1 MDITSTTAPD
11 STQINFD
18 DVANAEI
25 TVTVESVTEGT
36 DEQPVNIHTVETP
49 GRAYRPGLSMRRVL
63 LKAWGPET
71 SAYVGR
77 KITLFGDPSIR
88 FGPTAV
94 GGVRIKELSH
104 IDKPLSIALTTAR
117 GKRAPFTVKP
127 LTEPAPQ
134 PSGNSGQLLEPTPE
148 QIADCT
154 DLAELRTMWHAS
166 GAERRKDI
174 EARKAEIDTTAPV
187 EGDEA

>member
-1 MDITSTTAPD
+1 MDITSTTVPD
-11 STQINFD
+11 STQVNFD

-25 TVTVESVTEGT
+25 TVTVESVTAGT
-36 DEQPVNIHTVETP
+36 AEQPVNIHTVETP

-117 GKRAPFTVKP
+117 GKRAPFTVNP
-127 LTEPAPQ
+127 LTEPAHNPA
-134 PSGNSGQLLEPTPE
+134 PEPTTEPTRE
-148 QIADCT
+148 QVAACT
-154 DLAELRTMWHAS
+154 DLDDLRTMWANA
-166 GAERRKDI
+166 GPELRAQI
-174 EARKAEIDTTAPV
+174 EARKAELDTTAPV